1 MEIQDLKEK
10 VVKLTTVI
18 RQMEMQKAELVQQVK
33 LQVSDC
39 WGKKDFMNMCQIH
52 NNIPIAP
59 FLLCWENMPCLDTKP
74 MHQYD
79 TEYGICRKRKTCYKY
94 MYSLYTKIIE
104 LRI

>member
-33 LQVSDC
+33 SQVSDFRG
-39 WGKKDFMNMCQIH
+39 GKMDFMDMCQIH
-52 NNIPIAP
+52 NNIVIAS
-59 FLLCWENMPCLDTKP
+59 FLLCRENMPCVDTKP

-79 TEYGICRKRKTCYKY
+79 TEYGICRKRKN
-94 MYSLYTKIIE
+94 ML
-104 LRI
+104 